1 MKARLGV
8 ILPFAVGATMLAV
21 VSAACRIGGPAP
33 PGQSLVVLLPDPD
46 DGTTGRA
53 AVTSLSASNS
63 SGGVDLTAPRDATRV
78 ATNRAP
84 TPPAMMDQAEVQRI
98 FGDTLSALPPASQHF
113 NLYFLFDSDELTA
126 ESQALFPAIL
136 EAIRGRP
143 APDLAIVGH
152 TDTMGSS
159 DTNYQL
165 GLRRAMAVRSLL
177 VPAGFDPSFVE
188 VASHG
193 EADLLVPTRD
203 ETSEPRNRR
212 VEITVR

>member
-1 MKARLGV
+1 MKKARLGV
-8 ILPFAVGATMLAV
+8 IGLVVGATMLAV
-21 VSAACRIGGPAP
+21 VSGACRIGGPAP

-46 DGTTGRA
+46 AGLTGRA
-53 AVTSLSASNS
+53 VVSSLRAPN
-63 SGGVDLTAPRDATRV
+63 GPGAVDLAAPRDATRV

-84 TPPAMMDQAEVQRI
+84 TPPATMDAAEVQRI

-136 EAIRGRP
+136 EAIRARP
-143 APDLAIVGH
+143 APDLGIVGH
-152 TDTMGSS
+152 TDTLGSS
-159 DTNYQL
+159 ATNYQL
-165 GLRRAMAVRSLL
+165 GLRRAMAVRNLL
-177 VPAGFDPSFVE
+177 VPAGFDPAFVE

-203 ETSEPRNRR
+203 ETPEPRNRR